1 MSNILIV
8 GHCKPGPE
16 SPHKRLYEKKGAV
29 CFPLNGVDYLD
40 TMVKCPKQDGQFA
53 SWKEVP
59 RNSKDILY
67 PWNCPL
73 YLGVVGAFPLFGE
86 GSIMW
91 ENLLVDGHAILRPGG
106 KIIIP
111 TTKDI
116 TPLPQRRNFHRLIDS
131 GEKQIQNVQ
140 RIIEEIS
147 PNQWRVDYKAAPEFV
162 LCDRADRVADYPVL
176 ILEKLDDSPN

>member
-16 SPHKRLYEKKGAV
+16 SPHDPLYEKNGIT
-29 CFPLNGVDYLD
+29 CFPLQGVDYLD
-40 TMVKCPKQDGQFA
+40 IMDSCPKQEGQYDNW
-53 SWKEVP
+53 SKVP

-73 YLGVVGAFPLFGE
+73 YLGISGAYPLFQDGKK
-86 GSIMW
+86 MW
-91 ENLLVDGHAILRPGG
+91 ENLLVDGYEILRPGG

-116 TPLPQRRNFHRLIDS
+116 IPLPQRRTFKGRFQLIRDS
-131 GEKQIQNVQ
+131 SSQQIQNVE
-140 RIIEEIS
+140 RIIHDFA
-147 PNQWRVDYKAAPEFV
+147 PNLWRVDYRDTYTLTLTDKATK
-162 LCDRADRVADYPVL
+162 VADYPVL
-176 ILEKLDDSPN
+176 ILERI